1 MSRDPQSPAPAGPA
15 GTADELTPRERL
27 ARRSF
32 LVGLFLPVQSSGWSF
47 SSLPRSTTWRFEYIR
62 TLVQRAEALDFDLV
76 FGLAQWLKK
85 DGYGGDLAYRGTSL
99 DPFITTAA
107 LASATQRIALI
118 STVHTLYG
126 LHPVQLA
133 KYGATLDHITGGR
146 WGANLI
152 TGHRTSEWGIFGKEE
167 IEHDLRYDM
176 LGEFTEFLEALW
188 LRDENLNRT
197 GRFWS
202 AADAYITPR
211 PVDGRPIL
219 VTAGTSPASIA
230 YAARHA
236 DLMFITSPGGA
247 EIDAAVAALPALT
260 GAVHAQ
266 AAAQG
271 RRVRPII
278 NPLIICRDT
287 EREARATYDAILA
300 HGDVEAAQRSLARG
314 DTKSWAK
321 HTLEQRIV
329 GGNVQLIGSPEQ
341 VAEGILRLRQA
352 GCDGIQVSFFDFEP
366 DLEHFGRRVLPL
378 LAQAGLRNFAGV
390 PADQAVA

>member
-1 MSRDPQSPAPAGPA
+1 MTSGLNSAASASSTALAGA
-15 GTADELTPRERL
+15 LTARERL
-27 ARRSF
+27 AQRSF
-32 LVGLFLPVQSSGWSF
+32 LIGLFLPVQSSGWSF
-47 SSLPRSTTWRFEYIR
+47 SSLPRTTTWHFDYIR
-62 TLVQRAEALDFDLV
+62 KLVQRAEALDFDLV

-99 DPFITTAA
+99 DPFIATAA
-107 LASATQRIALI
+107 LASVTERMALI

-152 TGHRTSEWGIFGKEE
+152 TGHRTSEWAIFGKQE
-167 IEHDLRYDM
+167 IEHDLRYEM

-188 LRDENLNRT
+188 GRDENLTRA

-202 AADAYITPR
+202 ATDAYITPR
-211 PVDGRPIL
+211 PADGRPIL
-219 VTAGTSPASIA
+219 VTAGTSPASVA
-230 YAARHA
+230 YAARHS

-247 EIDAAVAALPALT
+247 EINAAVAALPTLT
-260 GAVHAQ
+260 GAIHEQ

-287 EREARATYDAILA
+287 EAEARAAYDAILS
-300 HGDVEAAQRSLARG
+300 HGDADAAQRSLARG
-314 DTKSWAK
+314 DTKSWAR

-329 GGNVQLIGSPEQ
+329 GGNVQIIGSPEQ
-341 VAEGILRLRQA
+341 VADGILRLRQA
-352 GCDGIQVSFFDFEP
+352 GCEGVQVSFFDFEP

-378 LAQAGLRNFAGV
+378 LEQAGLRGFTPS
-390 PADQAVA
+390 PAIQAVA

>member
-1 MSRDPQSPAPAGPA
+1 MPRGQTSPASPGDEASPGA
-15 GTADELTPRERL
+15 LTARERL

-32 LVGLFLPVQSSGWSF
+32 LIGLFLPIQSSGWSF
-47 SSLPRSTTWRFEYIR
+47 SRLPRTTTWHFDYVRK
-62 TLVQRAEALDFDLV
+62 LVQGAEALDFDLV

-107 LASATQRIALI
+107 LASVTERIALI

-167 IEHDLRYDM
+167 IEHDLRYEM
-176 LGEFTEFLEALW
+176 LDEFTEFLEALW
-188 LRDENLNRT
+188 QQDGNLTRA

-202 AADAYITPR
+202 ATDAYITPR
-211 PVDGRPIL
+211 PADGRPIL
-219 VTAGTSPASIA
+219 VTAGTSPASVA
-230 YAARHA
+230 YAAQHS

-247 EIDAAVAALPALT
+247 EIDAAVTALPTLT
-260 GAVHAQ
+260 SAIHAQ
-266 AAAQG
+266 AAAHG

-278 NPLIICRDT
+278 NPLVICRDT

-300 HGDVEAAQRSLARG
+300 HGDVDAAQRSLARG
-314 DTKSWAK
+314 DTRSWAK

-329 GGNVQLIGSPEQ
+329 GGNVQIIGSPEQ
-341 VAEGILRLRQA
+341 VAEDILRLRAA
-352 GCDGIQVSFFDFEP
+352 GCDGVQVSFFDFEP
-366 DLEHFGRRVLPL
+366 DLEHFGRKVLPL
-378 LAQAGLRNFAGV
+378 LKQAGLRDFIA
-390 PADQAVA
+390 PAQVQAVA

>member
-1 MSRDPQSPAPAGPA
+1 MPSALSAAADIPASLP
-15 GTADELTPRERL
+15 ELTTRQRL
-27 ARRSF
+27 ARRNF
-32 LVGLFLPVQSSGWSF
+32 LIGLFLPVQSSGWTF
-47 SSLPRSTTWRFEYIR
+47 SSLPRGTTWRFDYIR
-62 TLVQRAEALDFDLV
+62 KLAERAEALDFDLV

-85 DGYGGDLAYRGTSL
+85 DGYGGDHAYRGTSL

-107 LASATQRIALI
+107 LATSTRRIALI

-152 TGHRTSEWGIFGKEE
+152 TGHRTSEWGLFGKEE
-167 IEHDLRYDM
+167 IEHDRRYEM
-176 LGEFTEFLEALW
+176 LGEFTQFLERLW
-188 LRDENLNRT
+188 TRDENLT
-197 GRFWS
+197 FEGHFWS
-202 AADAYITPR
+202 ATDAYVAPR

-219 VTAGTSPASIA
+219 VTAGTSPASVA

-236 DLMFITSPGGA
+236 DLIFITSPGGA
-247 EIDAAVAALPALT
+247 EINAAVAALPALT
-260 GAVHAQ
+260 GAIREQ
-266 AAAQG
+266 AAALG

-287 EREARATYDAILA
+287 EGEARAQYDAILS
-300 HGDVEAAQRSLARG
+300 HGDVDAAQRSLARG
-314 DTKSWAK
+314 DTKSWAR

-341 VAEGILRLRQA
+341 VADGILRLRAA
-352 GCDGIQVSFFDFEP
+352 GCEGIQVSFFDFEP
-366 DLEHFGRRVLPL
+366 DLEQFGRRVLPL
-378 LAQAGLRNFAGV
+378 LKQAGLRDF
-390 PADQAVA
+390 VAPPVAQVVA

>member
-1 MSRDPQSPAPAGPA
+1 MSNGLTSPVPAVAEDPANEFSVRD
-15 GTADELTPRERL
+15 RL

-32 LVGLFLPVQSSGWSF
+32 LLGLFLPVQSSGWTF
-47 SSLPRSTTWRFEYIR
+47 SSLPRTTTWHFDYIKR
-62 TLVQRAEALDFDLV
+62 LVQNAEALDFDLV

-85 DGYGGDLAYRGTSL
+85 DGYGGDQAYRGTSL

-107 LASATQRIALI
+107 LASATHRIALI

-152 TGHRTSEWGIFGKEE
+152 TGHRTSEWAIFGKDE

-188 LRDENLNRT
+188 EEDENLTRA
-197 GRFWS
+197 GRYWS
-202 AADAYITPR
+202 TTDAYITPR
-211 PVDGRPIL
+211 PADGRPIL
-219 VTAGTSPASIA
+219 VTAGTSPASVA
-230 YAARHA
+230 YAARHS

-247 EIDAAVAALPALT
+247 EINAAAAALPALT
-260 GAVHAQ
+260 NAIHQQ
-266 AAAQG
+266 AAALG

-287 EREARATYDAILA
+287 EREALAAYEAILS
-300 HGDVEAAQRSLARG
+300 HGDADAAQRSLARG
-314 DTKSWAK
+314 DTRSWAK

-329 GGNVQLIGSPEQ
+329 GGNVQIIGSPEQ
-341 VAEGILRLRQA
+341 VVEGILKLRAA
-352 GCDGIQVSFFDFEP
+352 GCEGVQVSFFDFAP
-366 DLEHFGRRVLPL
+366 DLEHFGRKVLPL
-378 LAQAGLRNFAGV
+378 LAQAGLRAFAE
-390 PADQAVA
+390 PHSIQAVA

>member
-1 MSRDPQSPAPAGPA
+1 MSNGLTSPVPAVAEDPANEFGVRD
-15 GTADELTPRERL
+15 RL

-32 LVGLFLPVQSSGWSF
+32 LLGLFLPVQSSGWTF
-47 SSLPRSTTWRFEYIR
+47 SSLPRTTTWHFDYIKR
-62 TLVQRAEALDFDLV
+62 LVQNAEALDFDLV

-85 DGYGGDLAYRGTSL
+85 DGYGGDQAYRGTSL

-152 TGHRTSEWGIFGKEE
+152 TGHRTSEWGIFGKDE
-167 IEHDLRYDM
+167 IEHDLRYEM
-176 LGEFTEFLEALW
+176 LGEFTEFLESLW
-188 LRDENLNRT
+188 EKDENLTRA

-202 AADAYITPR
+202 ATDAYITPR
-211 PVDGRPIL
+211 PADGRPIL
-219 VTAGTSPASIA
+219 VTAGTSPASVA
-230 YAARHA
+230 YAVRHS

-247 EIDAAVAALPALT
+247 EINAAAAALPALT
-260 GAVHAQ
+260 NAIHQQ
-266 AAAQG
+266 AAALG

-287 EREARATYDAILA
+287 EREALAAYEAILS
-300 HGDVEAAQRSLARG
+300 HGDADAAQRSLARG
-314 DTKSWAK
+314 DTRSWAK

-329 GGNVQLIGSPEQ
+329 GGNVQIIGSPEQ
-341 VAEGILRLRQA
+341 VVEGILKLRAA
-352 GCDGIQVSFFDFEP
+352 GCEGVQVSFFDFAP
-366 DLEHFGRRVLPL
+366 DLEHFGRTVLPL
-378 LAQAGLRNFAGV
+378 LAQAGLRGFAE
-390 PADQAVA
+390 PHSIQAVA

>member
-1 MSRDPQSPAPAGPA
+1 MTSGLNSAASASSTALAGA
-15 GTADELTPRERL
+15 LTARERL
-27 ARRSF
+27 AQRSF

-47 SSLPRSTTWRFEYIR
+47 SSLPRTTTWHFDYIR
-62 TLVQRAEALDFDLV
+62 KLVQRAEALDFDLV

-107 LASATQRIALI
+107 LASVTERIALI

-152 TGHRTSEWGIFGKEE
+152 TGHRTSEWAIFGKEE
-167 IEHDLRYDM
+167 IEHDLRYEM

-188 LRDENLNRT
+188 LRDENLTRA

-202 AADAYITPR
+202 ATDAYITPR
-211 PVDGRPIL
+211 PANGRPIL
-219 VTAGTSPASIA
+219 VTAGTSPASVA
-230 YAARHA
+230 YAARHS

-247 EIDAAVAALPALT
+247 EINAAVAALPALT
-260 GAVHAQ
+260 GAIHEQ

-287 EREARATYDAILA
+287 EHEARAAYDAILS
-300 HGDVEAAQRSLARG
+300 HGDADAAQRSLARG
-314 DTKSWAK
+314 DTKSWAR

-329 GGNVQLIGSPEQ
+329 GGNVQIIGSPEQ
-341 VAEGILRLRQA
+341 VADGILRLRQA
-352 GCDGIQVSFFDFEP
+352 GCEGVQVSFFDFEP

-378 LAQAGLRNFAGV
+378 LEQAGLRSFAPS
-390 PADQAVA
+390 PAIQAVA